1 MTDTLLDNIEA
12 LCILLV
18 DDDPFMQR
26 IIEKVL
32 KDLGFENIKKANDG
46 QEALEVLGQGNIDL
60 LLTDIQM
67 PNMNGLELM
76 KTIRCGNSSVA
87 RDLRTIIITS
97 FSNTETLGSSMAL
110 DVNGFL
116 TKPFKPVTVMKTIM
130 QAFAEEGSELRSEE
144 SYLEVKTDLSSL
156 GEDES
161 TSPETTTE
169 ESSPEDNRNQCI
181 NIHQLQPGMRLT
193 KDVKTEK
200 GVLLLSAGFV
210 LNKNTI
216 SRLFELGDVI
226 TEHDYHVEDRTSDQL
241 HKS

>member
-1 MTDTLLDNIEA
+1 MTDILLDNIEE

-26 IIEKVL
+26 IIEKL
-32 KDLGFENIKKANDG
+32 LLDLGFENLKKANDG
-46 QEALEVLGQGNIDL
+46 QEAIEILGQENIDL

-76 KTIRCGNSSVA
+76 KNIRCGNTPAA
-87 RDLRTIIITS
+87 RDLPTIIITS

-130 QAFAEEGSELRSEE
+130 QAFSESASELRAEE
-144 SYLEVKTDLSSL
+144 NYLAVKTDLISL
-156 GEDES
+156 SEDA
-161 TSPETTTE
+161 
-169 ESSPEDNRNQCI
+169 ESSPKPTDDESPVQDDTSQCF
-181 NIHQLQPGMRLT
+181 NIHQLQPGMCLT
-193 KDVKTEK
+193 KDVKTDK

-210 LNKNTI
+210 LNQNTI
-216 SRLFELGDVI
+216 RRLFELGDVI
-226 TEHDYHVEDRTSDQL
+226 AEHEYHIA
-241 HKS
+241 K

>member
-46 QEALEVLGQGNIDL
+46 QEALELLGQGNIDL

-76 KTIRCGNSSVA
+76 KTIRCGNSSAA

-130 QAFAEEGSELRSEE
+130 QAFAEEDSELRSEE

-156 GEDES
+156 GEDEGA
-161 TSPETTTE
+161 SPETTTE

-226 TEHDYHVEDRTSDQL
+226 AEHDYHVIEE
-241 HKS
+241 

>member
-12 LCILLV
+12 LSILLV

-46 QEALEVLGQGNIDL
+46 QEALDVLGQGNIDL

-76 KTIRCGNSSVA
+76 KNIRCGNSPA
-87 RDLRTIIITS
+87 AKNLHTIIITS

-130 QAFAEEGSELRSEE
+130 QAFSEEPSELRSEE
-144 SYLEVKTDLSSL
+144 SYLQVKTDLSSL
-156 GEDES
+156 IEDADSSLES
-161 TSPETTTE
+161 TEE
-169 ESSPEDNRNQCI
+169 ESTPQDNSTQCI

-210 LNKNTI
+210 LNQNTI
-216 SRLFELGDVI
+216 RRLFELETVI
-226 TEHDYHVEDRTSDQL
+226 VEHDFYVTE
-241 HKS
+241 

>member
-46 QEALEVLGQGNIDL
+46 KEALEVLGQENIDL

-76 KTIRCGNSSVA
+76 KNIRCGNSSA
-87 RDLRTIIITS
+87 EKNLRTIIITS

-130 QAFAEEGSELRSEE
+130 QAFSDEPSELRSEE
-144 SYLEVKTDLSSL
+144 SYLQVKTDLSSL
-156 GEDES
+156 IEDA
-161 TSPETTTE
+161 
-169 ESSPEDNRNQCI
+169 ESSPKSEEEGTPPDDPTQCI

-193 KDVKTEK
+193 RDIKTEK

-210 LNKNTI
+210 LNQNTI
-216 SRLFELGDVI
+216 RRLFELETVI
-226 TEHDYHVEDRTSDQL
+226 VEHDFYVSED
-241 HKS
+241 

>member
-46 QEALEVLGQGNIDL
+46 KEALEVLGQENIDL

-76 KTIRCGNSSVA
+76 KNIRCGNSSA
-87 RDLRTIIITS
+87 EKNLRTIIITS

-130 QAFAEEGSELRSEE
+130 QAFTEEDSELRSEE

-156 GEDES
+156 GEDEGAS
-161 TSPETTTE
+161 LETTTE

-226 TEHDYHVEDRTSDQL
+226 AEHDYHVIEE
-241 HKS
+241 

>member
-1 MTDTLLDNIEA
+1 MTDTLLDNLEA

-97 FSNTETLGSSMAL
+97 FSNTETLGLSMAL

-130 QAFAEEGSELRSEE
+130 QAFAEEDSELRSEE

-156 GEDES
+156 GEDEGA
-161 TSPETTTE
+161 SPETTME

-226 TEHDYHVEDRTSDQL
+226 AEHDYHVIEE
-241 HKS
+241 